1 MFTILIVCLI
11 IMVAV
16 LGLTIATINKG
27 YSYEHKV
34 DPLPQ
39 EAPED
44 YNDTDHEAKK
54 AE

>member
-1 MFTILIVCLI
+1 MFTILMVCLI

-27 YSYEHKV
+27 YAYEHKV

-39 EAPED
+39 ESPVD
-44 YNDTDHEAKK
+44 YNETDHDDKK

>member
-1 MFTILIVCLI
+1 MFTILMVCLI

-27 YSYEHKV
+27 YAYEHKV

-39 EAPED
+39 EQPV
-44 YNDTDHEAKK
+44 DHTETVHEEKK
-54 AE
+54 VN

>member
-39 EAPED
+39 ETPVD
-44 YNDTDHEAKK
+44 YNDVNHDTKK